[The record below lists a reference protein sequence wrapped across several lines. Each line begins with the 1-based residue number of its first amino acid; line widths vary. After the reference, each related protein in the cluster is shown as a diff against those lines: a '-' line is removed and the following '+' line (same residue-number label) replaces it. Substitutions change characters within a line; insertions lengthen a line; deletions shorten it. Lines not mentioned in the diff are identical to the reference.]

1 LTIENVLAERGKRYG
16 DFSDHAKIAQELQD
30 VIRATPSWNKMN
42 SVMKQSLTVI
52 ADKIARICSG
62 DPNYDDNWIDIQ
74 GYAKL
79 VEDRLGQTKP
89 SVTINVIPSA
99 NEEAQKAIQK
109 ALDGMRAKST
119 KTWCDA
125 ELNIS
130 TTPVYVPKGGSVTVK
145 SSDAQIYN
153 VGGTI
158 ANLKPH
164 VVGEQPSEQFRHP
177 GVTADF
183 KG

>member
-62 DPNYDDNWIDIQ
+62 DPNYEDNWIDIQ

-99 NEEAQKAIQK
+99 NEEAQKAIQR
-109 ALDGMRAKST
+109 ALRDSVTSWRDSEKR
-119 KTWCDA
+119 
-125 ELNIS
+125 LNS
-130 TTPVYVPKGGSVTVK
+130 TPVYVPQGGSLTVK

-164 VVGEQPSEQFRHP
+164 AVGEQPSEQFRHP